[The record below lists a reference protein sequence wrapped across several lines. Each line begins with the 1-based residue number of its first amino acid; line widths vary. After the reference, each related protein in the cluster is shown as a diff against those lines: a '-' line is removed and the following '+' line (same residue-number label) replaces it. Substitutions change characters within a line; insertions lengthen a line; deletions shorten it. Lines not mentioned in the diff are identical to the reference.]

1 MRSIAD
7 LSATLR
13 FVPHVL
19 ACAVGL
25 TLSGCASTGRDN
37 KPVEPG
43 RIEQLLEPNA
53 EVPAA
58 LRPYVLR
65 DQEQGRRDRVL
76 NEAMAGLTALELSQP
91 ETAQRLL
98 SDAQALIETIYAHD
112 PAANRARSNFVPEAD
127 KDFKG
132 DPYERAMVGYY
143 LALADFS
150 DPDLDNAR
158 ADLRFAEIQDTMSAS
173 ETFQSDMIIMPFIR
187 GWLYN
192 CSGRQA
198 QALDEFKAVNKA
210 RPGIKVPAATDN
222 VLLIAEVGQAPG
234 KIASGRLQE
243 ELRYARRDDGRIR
256 GVTFTQG
263 TQLLTGQQIED
274 VYWQASTRGG
284 RAVDKILAGKASFR
298 DTAENIATGAAVFA
312 QISANLANDA
322 ARHKDSDDAG
332 QYAGLAVLGMLV
344 SVGSDIVAAST
355 HPEADTRTWSTLPDR
370 IYVATTHADMDAERM
385 PWSLGFHDAKGELQ
399 RAVEMKT
406 FRSGACMLV
415 WGRQY
420 PGSYP
425 SNWVDASLRHE
436 EVTHKQCK
444 GACTAVAEQTLVDAQ
459 NFKTPLVPYAAASEL
474 PAKDEPSVRF
484 RRRIFLTYPD

>member
-7 LSATLR
+7 HSATPR
-13 FVPHVL
+13 FVPRAL
-19 ACAVGL
+19 ACAVWL
-25 TLSGCASTGRDN
+25 TLSGCASTGLDTN
-37 KPVEPG
+37 PVEPG
-43 RIEQLLEPNA
+43 RIEQLLEPKA
-53 EVPAA
+53 EVPPA
-58 LRPYVLR
+58 LRPFVLR

-76 NEAMAGLTALELSQP
+76 NEAMAGLAALELSQP

-98 SDAQALIETIYAHD
+98 SDAQALIETIYAND
-112 PAANRARSNFVPEAD
+112 PAANRARSNFVPEAN

-173 ETFQSDMIIMPFIR
+173 ETFQSDMVVMPFIR

-192 CSGRQA
+192 CSGRTA
-198 QALDEFKAVNKA
+198 QAKDEFKAVKKA
-210 RPGIKVPAATDN
+210 KPGIKTPANTDN
-222 VLLIAEVGQAPG
+222 VLLIGEVGRAPG
-234 KIASGRLQE
+234 KIASGRQQE

-263 TQLLTGQQIED
+263 EQLLVGQQIED

-298 DTAENIATGAAVFA
+298 NTAEGIATGAAVFA
-312 QISANLANDA
+312 HISSDLARNA
-322 ARHKDSDDAG
+322 ARRKDSDDAG
-332 QYAGLAVLGMLV
+332 QYAGLALLGMLV
-344 SVGSDIVAAST
+344 SIGSDIVAAST
-355 HPEADTRTWSTLPDR
+355 HPEADTRNWSSLPDR
-370 IYVATTHADMDAERM
+370 IYVATTQMDVNTELS
-385 PWSLGFHDAKGELQ
+385 PWSLGLHDARGELQ

-406 FRSGACMLV
+406 FRSGACLLV

-420 PGSYP
+420 PASYP
-425 SNWVDASLRHE
+425 SSWADSSLQHE
-436 EVTHKQCK
+436 AVTHEKCQ
-444 GACTAVAEQTLVDAQ
+444 GACSAITEQATLDAK
-459 NFKTPLVPYAAASEL
+459 NFNTSLAPLAA
-474 PAKDEPSVRF
+474 PSIVTDNVESRTTF
-484 RRRIFLTYPD
+484 KRRIFLTVPD

>member
-1 MRSIAD
+1 MRSTAEPA
-7 LSATLR
+7 ATIR
-13 FVPHVL
+13 FVPL
-19 ACAVGL
+19 ALTCFLGL
-25 TLSGCASTGRDN
+25 TLSGCATTGLDS

-43 RIEQLLEPNA
+43 RIEQLLEPKA
-53 EVPAA
+53 EAPPA
-58 LRPYVLR
+58 LRPFVLR

-98 SDAQALIETIYAHD
+98 SDAQALIETIYAHN
-112 PAANRARSNFVPEAD
+112 PAANRARSNFVPEAN

-173 ETFQSDMIIMPFIR
+173 ETFQSDMVIMPYIR

-192 CSGRQA
+192 CSGRAAQA
-198 QALDEFKAVNKA
+198 QDEFAAVLKAK
-210 RPGIKVPAATDN
+210 PGIKLPAVTDN
-222 VLLIAEVGQAPG
+222 VLLIAEVGLAPG
-234 KIASGRLQE
+234 KIATGRHQE
-243 ELRYARRDDGRIR
+243 ELRYTRRDDGTIR
-256 GVTFTQG
+256 GVTFVQDKR
-263 TQLLTGQQIED
+263 LLVGQQIED

-298 DTAENIATGAAVFA
+298 DTAEGIATGAAVFA
-312 QISANLANDA
+312 HITSDLARDA
-322 ARHKDSDDAG
+322 ARRRDRDDAN
-332 QYAGLAVLGMLV
+332 QYAGLALLGMLV

-355 HPEADTRTWSTLPDR
+355 RPEADTRSWSTLPDR
-370 IYVATTHADMDAERM
+370 IYVATTQADMQSEPR
-385 PWSLGFHDAKGELQ
+385 PWSLGFHDAQGALQ
-399 RAVEMKT
+399 SAVEMKT

-425 SNWVDASLRHE
+425 SGWTDSSPQHE
-436 EVTHKQCK
+436 AALHETCQGKCR
-444 GACTAVAEQTLVDAQ
+444 AVADQVVTDAK
-459 NFKTPLVPYAAASEL
+459 NFQTPLVPLAATPEA
-474 PAKDEPSVRF
+474 PAKVETKVPF
-484 RRRIFLTYPD
+484 KRRILFTNPD

>member
-7 LSATLR
+7 RSATSR
-13 FVPHVL
+13 FVPSAL
-19 ACAVGL
+19 ACAVWL
-25 TLSGCASTGRDN
+25 TLSGCASTGLEYT
-37 KPVEPG
+37 PVEPG

-53 EVPAA
+53 EVPPA
-58 LRPYVLR
+58 LHPFVLR

-76 NEAMAGLTALELSQP
+76 NEAMAGLAALELSQP

-98 SDAQALIETIYAHD
+98 SDAQALIETIYAND

-173 ETFQSDMIIMPFIR
+173 ETFQSDMVIMPFIR

-192 CSGRQA
+192 CSGRTA
-198 QALDEFKAVNKA
+198 QAKDEFKAVQKA
-210 RPGIKVPAATDN
+210 KPGIKTPAPEDN
-222 VLLIAEVGQAPG
+222 VLLIGEVGLAPG
-234 KIASGRLQE
+234 KIASGRHQE

-256 GVTFTQG
+256 GITFTQG
-263 TQLLTGQQIED
+263 EQLLVGQQIED

-298 DTAENIATGAAVFA
+298 STAEGIATGAAVFA
-312 QISANLANDA
+312 HISSDLAREA
-322 ARHKDSDDAG
+322 ARRKDSDDAG
-332 QYAGLAVLGMLV
+332 QYAGLALLGMLV
-344 SVGSDIVAAST
+344 SIGSDIVAAST
-355 HPEADTRTWSTLPDR
+355 HPEADTRTWSSLPDR
-370 IYVATTHADMDAERM
+370 IYATTTRADVNAQSS
-385 PWSLGFHDAKGELQ
+385 PWSLGFHDARGELQ
-399 RAVEMKT
+399 SAVEMKT

-420 PGSYP
+420 PASYP
-425 SNWVDASLRHE
+425 SSWSDSSLRHE
-436 EVTHKQCK
+436 EVTLERCK
-444 GACTAVAEQTLVDAQ
+444 GACSAITAQATLDAR
-459 NFKTPLVPYAAASEL
+459 NFNTSLAPLAAPTEL
-474 PAKDEPSVRF
+474 PDNIEPRVNF
-484 RRRIFLTYPD
+484 RRKILLTYPD

>member
-7 LSATLR
+7 PSATSR
-13 FVPHVL
+13 FVPL
-19 ACAVGL
+19 ALTCALGL
-25 TLSGCASTGRDN
+25 TLSGCATSGPDR

-43 RIEQLLEPNA
+43 RIEQLLEPDT
-53 EVPAA
+53 EVPTA
-58 LRPYVLR
+58 LRHYVLR

-91 ETAQRLL
+91 HTAQRLL

-150 DPDLDNAR
+150 DADLDNAR
-158 ADLRFAEIQDTMSAS
+158 ADLRFAEIQDTMSAA
-173 ETFQSDMIIMPFIR
+173 ETFQSDMVMMPFIR

-192 CSGRQA
+192 CSGRAA
-198 QALDEFKAVNKA
+198 QAKDEFAAVLKAK
-210 RPGIKVPAATDN
+210 PGIKLPSVTDN
-222 VLLIAEVGQAPG
+222 VLLIAEVGRAPG
-234 KIASGRLQE
+234 KIASGRHQE
-243 ELRYARRDDGRIR
+243 ELRYVRRDDGRVR

-263 TQLLTGQQIED
+263 DHLLVGQQIED

-298 DTAENIATGAAVFA
+298 DTAEGIATGAAVFA
-312 QISANLANDA
+312 HISSDLARNA
-322 ARHKDSDDAG
+322 ARRRDGDDAE
-332 QYAGLAVLGMLV
+332 QYAGLALLGMLV
-344 SVGSDIVAAST
+344 SIGSNIVAAST
-355 HPEADTRTWSTLPDR
+355 HPEADTRSWSSLPDR
-370 IYVATTHADMDAERM
+370 IYVATTKIDAEAGQM
-385 PWSLGFHDAKGELQ
+385 PWSLGFHDAQGSLQ
-399 RAVEMKT
+399 SAVEMKT

-425 SNWVDASLRHE
+425 SSWEDSSLRHE
-436 EVTHKQCK
+436 AVTRETCK
-444 GACTAVAEQTLVDAQ
+444 GACTAVAEQVARDAT
-459 NFKTPLVPYAAASEL
+459 NFKTPLVPLAAL
-474 PAKDEPSVRF
+474 PEPSNEVAPRPTF
-484 RRRIFLTYPD
+484 RRRIFITQPD

>member
-7 LSATLR
+7 LSATPR
-13 FVPHVL
+13 FVPL
-19 ACAVGL
+19 ALSCAVWL
-25 TLSGCASTGRDN
+25 TLSGCATTGLDS

-43 RIEQLLEPNA
+43 RIEQLLEPKA

-58 LRPYVLR
+58 LRPFVLR

-76 NEAMAGLTALELSQP
+76 NEAMAGLVALELSQLQ
-91 ETAQRLL
+91 TAQRLL
-98 SDAQALIETIYAHD
+98 SDAQSLIETIYAQN

-173 ETFQSDMIIMPFIR
+173 ETYQSDMIVMPFIR

-192 CSGRQA
+192 CSGRSA
-198 QALDEFKAVNKA
+198 QAKDEFKAVEKA
-210 RPGIKVPAATDN
+210 KPGIKTPAASDN
-222 VLLIAEVGQAPG
+222 VLLIAEVGRAPG
-234 KIASGRLQE
+234 KIASGRHQE
-243 ELRYARRDDGRIR
+243 ELRYARHDDGLIR

-263 TQLLTGQQIED
+263 SQLLVGQQIED

-298 DTAENIATGAAVFA
+298 NTAENIATGAAVFA
-312 QISANLANDA
+312 HITSDLARDA
-322 ARHKDSDDAG
+322 ARRKDSDDAG

-344 SVGSDIVAAST
+344 SIGSDIVAAST

-370 IYVATTHADMDAERM
+370 IYVATTQADTNGETTS
-385 PWSLGFHDAKGELQ
+385 WSLGFHDAKGELQ
-399 RAVEMKT
+399 SAVEMRT
-406 FRSGACMLV
+406 FRSGACLLV

-420 PGSYP
+420 PGSFP
-425 SNWVDASLRHE
+425 SSWTDSSSRHE
-436 EVTHKQCK
+436 AAIHETCQGGCN
-444 GACTAVAEQTLVDAQ
+444 AVAEQVARDAS
-459 NFKTPLVPYAAASEL
+459 NFKTPLVPLAS
-474 PAKDEPSVRF
+474 PPDEPVKVESSTTF
-484 RRRIFLTYPD
+484 RRRIFLTYPE

>member
-7 LSATLR
+7 LSATPR

-19 ACAVGL
+19 SCAVWL
-25 TLSGCASTGRDN
+25 TLSGCTTTGLDTN
-37 KPVEPG
+37 PVEPG
-43 RIEQLLEPNA
+43 RIEQLLEPKA

-58 LRPYVLR
+58 LRPFVLR

-91 ETAQRLL
+91 KVAQRLL

-112 PAANRARSNFVPEAD
+112 PAANRARSHFVPEAN

-158 ADLRFAEIQDTMSAS
+158 ADLRFAEIQDTMSAA
-173 ETFQSDMIIMPFIR
+173 ETFQSDMVIMPFIR

-192 CSGRQA
+192 CSGRSA
-198 QALDEFKAVNKA
+198 QAKDEFKAVKKA
-210 RPGIKVPAATDN
+210 KPGIKTPARKDN
-222 VLLIAEVGQAPG
+222 VLLIGEVGRAPS
-234 KIASGRLQE
+234 KIASGRQQE

-263 TQLLTGQQIED
+263 SQLLVGQQIED

-298 DTAENIATGAAVFA
+298 NTAEGIATGAAVFA
-312 QISANLANDA
+312 HISSDLARDA
-322 ARHKDSDDAG
+322 ARRKNNDDAG
-332 QYAGLAVLGMLV
+332 QYAGLALLGMLV
-344 SVGSDIVAAST
+344 SIGSDIVAAST
-355 HPEADTRTWSTLPDR
+355 HPEADTRNWSSLPDR
-370 IYVATTHADMDAERM
+370 IYVATTQADVNAEPT
-385 PWSLGFHDAKGELQ
+385 PWSLGFHDARGELQ

-425 SNWVDASLRHE
+425 SSWADSSLRHE
-436 EVTHKQCK
+436 EVTHQQCQ
-444 GACTAVAEQTLVDAQ
+444 GACSAITEQATLDAK
-459 NFKTPLVPYAAASEL
+459 NFNTSLAPLAAPEEIPDNIDSG
-474 PAKDEPSVRF
+474 VTF
-484 RRRIFLTYPD
+484 RRRIFLTYPN

>member
-7 LSATLR
+7 PSATTR
-13 FVPHVL
+13 FVPHAL
-19 ACAVGL
+19 ACALWL
-25 TLSGCASTGRDN
+25 TLSGCASTGIDN
-37 KPVEPG
+37 ELVQPG
-43 RIEQLLEPNA
+43 RLEQLLEPKA

-58 LRPYVLR
+58 LRPFVLR

-76 NEAMAGLTALELSQP
+76 NEAMAGLSALELSQP
-91 ETAQRLL
+91 EIAQRLL

-112 PAANRARSNFVPEAD
+112 PAANRARSNFVPEAN

-173 ETFQSDMIIMPFIR
+173 ETFQSDMVIMPFIR

-192 CSGRQA
+192 CSGRSA
-198 QALDEFKAVNKA
+198 QAKDEFAAVRKAK
-210 RPGIKVPAATDN
+210 PGIKTPAATDN
-222 VLLIAEVGQAPG
+222 VLLIAEVGRAPG
-234 KIASGRLQE
+234 KVASGRHQE
-243 ELRYARRDDGRIR
+243 ELRYARRDDGTIR
-256 GVTFTQG
+256 GVTYTQDA
-263 TQLLTGQQIED
+263 QLLVGQQIED

-298 DTAENIATGAAVFA
+298 NTAEGIATGAAVFA
-312 QISANLANDA
+312 HISSDLARNA
-322 ARHKDSDDAG
+322 ARRRDSDDAN
-332 QYAGLAVLGMLV
+332 QYAGLALLGILV
-344 SVGSDIVAAST
+344 SIGSDIVAAST
-355 HPEADTRTWSTLPDR
+355 HPEADTRTWSSLPDR
-370 IYVATTHADMDAERM
+370 IYVATTQADMNAEQL
-385 PWSLGFHDAKGELQ
+385 PWSLGFHDAKGALQ
-399 RAVEMKT
+399 SAVEMKS

-425 SNWVDASLRHE
+425 SSWTDSSLRHE
-436 EVTHKQCK
+436 AAVHERCK
-444 GACTAVAEQTLVDAQ
+444 GDCSAIAEQATLDAKNFNTSLAPLAAPDVVPDNVDTGVT
-459 NFKTPLVPYAAASEL
+459 FK
-474 PAKDEPSVRF
+474 
-484 RRRIFLTYPD
+484 RRIFLTNPN

>member
-7 LSATLR
+7 RSATPR
-13 FVPHVL
+13 FVPVIL
-19 ACAVGL
+19 SCAVWL
-25 TLSGCASTGRDN
+25 TLSGCATTGHDN

-65 DQEQGRRDRVL
+65 DQAQGRRDRVL
-76 NEAMAGLTALELSQP
+76 NEAMAGLTALELAQP
-91 ETAQRLL
+91 DTAQHLL
-98 SDAQALIETIYAHD
+98 SDAQSLIETIYAHD

-173 ETFQSDMIIMPFIR
+173 ETFQSDMVIMPFIR

-192 CSGRQA
+192 CSGRAA
-198 QALDEFKAVNKA
+198 QAKDEFKAVNNAK
-210 RPGIKVPAATDN
+210 PGIKVPATTDN

-234 KIASGRLQE
+234 KIATGRHQE
-243 ELRYARRDDGRIR
+243 ELRYARRDDGSIR

-263 TQLLTGQQIED
+263 SQLLVGQQLED

-298 DTAENIATGAAVFA
+298 DTAEGIATGAAVFA
-312 QISANLANDA
+312 HISADLANNA
-322 ARHKDSDDAG
+322 ARRRDSDDVN
-332 QYAGLAVLGMLV
+332 QYAGLALLGALV
-344 SVGSDIVAAST
+344 SIGSDIVAAST
-355 HPEADTRTWSTLPDR
+355 HPEADTRAWSSLPDR
-370 IYVATTHADMDAERM
+370 IYVATTQADVNAEQL
-385 PWSLGFHDAKGELQ
+385 PWSLGFHDAQGELQ

-406 FRSGACMLV
+406 FRSGACLLV
-415 WGRQY
+415 WGRQH

-425 SNWVDASLRHE
+425 SSWTDSTLRHE
-436 EVTHKQCK
+436 AVTQERCK
-444 GACTAVAEQTLVDAQ
+444 GACSAVAAQVTLDAD
-459 NFKTPLVPYAAASEL
+459 NFKTPLVPLAAVPEA
-474 PAKDEPSVRF
+474 PAKAEPRVTI
-484 RRRIFLTYPD
+484 RRRIFLTHPD